1 MVAFSGAAIAKTGEV
16 KEVELK
22 FVNDPC
28 SDVCHLAYDLA
39 RKEGADH
46 KTADEY
52 ADRVYGNCIASRKL
66 LSQEAAISQ

>member
-1 MVAFSGAAIAKTGEV
+1 
-16 KEVELK
+16 L
-22 FVNDPC
+22 